1 METAGW
7 NNGKQHS
14 AQGWFEKGEAALC
27 ESRHLE
33 AGRCFGEA
41 LKADPFN
48 AKAHCGLSN
57 VYWAQGQTEDALNS
71 LTRALE
77 LNPGDRNTVLTCS
90 RIFRALGKEDFAREV
105 LQAYLTKNPQDNE
118 IISLIEPISG
128 QSDESHSTD
137 TAEFFQR
144 QGEIQFERGNKVHAE
159 ACFEMAIEANP
170 DMAGAY
176 NGLGMIEL
184 ESGKITQALEHFYK
198 ALDLNPEDVEI
209 LGNSAR
215 ALARAAQVDSAI
227 DVYREYLRRMP
238 KDSQAWAEFESLVRQ
253 TGASGWSP
261 KDLSVE
267 VAEIYLRTSENL
279 RKAGDLR
286 GAAEAIER
294 CLKIKQPEP
303 ESLYELA
310 SLHLA
315 IGQED
320 EAKKILDQ
328 ALAIDPTHGP
338 CCNMIQSL
346 NRIKEF
352 RAGDN

>member
-1 METAGW
+1 
-7 NNGKQHS
+7 
-14 AQGWFEKGEAALC
+14 
-27 ESRHLE
+27 
-33 AGRCFGEA
+33 
-41 LKADPFN
+41 
-48 AKAHCGLSN
+48 
-57 VYWAQGQTEDALNS
+57 
-71 LTRALE
+71 

-90 RIFRALGKEDFAREV
+90 LIFRALGKEDFAREV

-118 IISLIEPISG
+118 IISLIESISG

-170 DMAGAY
+170 DMARAY

-215 ALARAAQVDSAI
+215 ALARAAQVDTAI

-261 KDLSVE
+261 KDLSAE
-267 VAEIYLRTSENL
+267 VAEIYLHSSENL

-328 ALAIDPTHGP
+328 ALAIDPTNGP